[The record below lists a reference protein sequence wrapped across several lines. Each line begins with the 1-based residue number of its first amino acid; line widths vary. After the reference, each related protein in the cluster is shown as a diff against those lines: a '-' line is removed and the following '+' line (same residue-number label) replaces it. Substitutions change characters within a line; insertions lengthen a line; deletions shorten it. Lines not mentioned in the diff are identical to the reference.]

1 MVWLTPLSLPH
12 VLCLLVHFHKAAR
25 FSGIKKEIRA
35 LSSLP
40 NTPVPRITGSEVKC
54 QHLTIVSGTLC
65 GLRFAFLT
73 LTPLPI
79 VFSPP
84 HYPEIHGLLM
94 FPEDNVKLFPMI
106 ESLSPVPS
114 PKNLLLLLVPSHPPG
129 LPSLMVPPFLMA
141 IFLTCNQ
148 LTLFLTHLTSLFSM
162 RT

>member
-106 ESLSPVPS
+106 ESLSLRSSLPRTFYYCWFLPILQVCPPS
-114 PKNLLLLLVPSHPPG
+114 WCL
-129 LPSLMVPPFLMA
+129 
-141 IFLTCNQ
+141 
-148 LTLFLTHLTSLFSM
+148 LFSWQFSLPVISLLYF
-162 RT
+162 